1 VPTVVF
7 VHAHP
12 DDEALLTSGT
22 MARLSERGYRVVLVM
37 ATDGAAGLTSHEI
50 SHDHNLAQ
58 VRASELTE
66 SCRVL
71 GVSGFH
77 QLGYA
82 DSGLDGQADVPA
94 GATRF
99 ADVDP
104 GVVADRLVALFEEE
118 EADVVVGYDSAGGY
132 GHPDHVQVHK
142 AVQRASTRFPRAALL
157 EATLPR
163 EPMLRVV
170 RIIRSQRWAVPA
182 LGGLD
187 LQTWQHAFTPRSE
200 ITYRV
205 DVRPFIAAKR
215 ASLQAHAS
223 QAAADDGPRTLS
235 ALLKLPKPVFRRVL
249 GREWYRQVTSGDP
262 VRAGLLADAFGPK
275 YSPRRRRA
283 DRQ

>member
-1 VPTVVF
+1 MPTVVF

-82 DSGLDGQADVPA
+82 DSGLDGRADVPA

-118 EADVVVGYDSAGGY
+118 EADVVVGYDSAGDTATPITFRFTKRFNVRA
-132 GHPDHVQVHK
+132 PDSRGRHFWKPPPARTDAARRSDYSLAAMGCARAGRIGSADVATRVHAK
-142 AVQRASTRFPRAALL
+142 VRNH
-157 EATLPR
+157 LPR
-163 EPMLRVV
+163 
-170 RIIRSQRWAVPA
+170 
-182 LGGLD
+182 
-187 LQTWQHAFTPRSE
+187 
-200 ITYRV
+200 
-205 DVRPFIAAKR
+205 
-215 ASLQAHAS
+215 
-223 QAAADDGPRTLS
+223 
-235 ALLKLPKPVFRRVL
+235 
-249 GREWYRQVTSGDP
+249 
-262 VRAGLLADAFGPK
+262 
-275 YSPRRRRA
+275 
-283 DRQ
+283 